1 MKYKIIST
9 SLFKKELKNI
19 KKRNKNLEKLRKI
32 VFMLAN
38 GEKLDERYRDRQ
50 LVNCSNFIDCRE
62 CYIEP
67 DWLLVYRIDNDK
79 LILVLVETGSH
90 SDLF

>member
-1 MKYKIIST
+1 MVYKVT
-9 SLFKKELKNI
+9 ATNAFKKELKTI
-19 KKRNKNLEKLRKI
+19 KKRNKDLLTLKKVVDR
-32 VFMLAN
+32 LAN
-38 GEKLDERYRDRQ
+38 GETLEIKYKDHQLINTLRYK
-50 LVNCSNFIDCRE
+50 DCRE

-67 DWLLVYRIDNDK
+67 DWLLVYRFNNNE